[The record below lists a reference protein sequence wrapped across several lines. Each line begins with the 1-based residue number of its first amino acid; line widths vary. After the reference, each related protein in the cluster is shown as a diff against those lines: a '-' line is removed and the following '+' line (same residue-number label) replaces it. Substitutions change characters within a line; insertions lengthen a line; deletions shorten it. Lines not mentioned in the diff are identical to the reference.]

1 MVFLPQLQNF
11 RAFELEDRESR
22 RYEAGE
28 PYRSLLMIFLNRLKV
43 VSMNRM
49 LLQFLAFLLFL
60 ALPVQASNFSC
71 PFGKQGACVDY
82 GDKVCSSRAKCVGN
96 DAICF
101 EPYTCGF
108 GGFVCKS
115 KLDEIVSE
123 YDSLARTCRSIANDH
138 EELIR
143 EYNEVAGEL
152 DATQRRLYSL
162 SNCVS
167 RATSLDEAR
176 WCR

>member
-1 MVFLPQLQNF
+1 
-11 RAFELEDRESR
+11 
-22 RYEAGE
+22 
-28 PYRSLLMIFLNRLKV
+28 
-43 VSMNRM
+43 MNRAP
-49 LLQFLAFLLFL
+49 LRFLAFFLCL

-82 GDKVCSSRAKCVGN
+82 GAKVCSSRAKCVDN

-108 GGFVCKS
+108 GGFVCKT
-115 KLDEIVSE
+115 KLDGVVSE

-138 EELIR
+138 EKLIR

-152 DATQRRLYSL
+152 DATQRRLVSL